1 MVAPDQ
7 ASLPNSPRM
16 TKANAKDHGRIHGKE
31 LMDVSRMVMSANMD
45 GDTKVSRDKPK
56 VPEEP

>member
-1 MVAPDQ
+1 
-7 ASLPNSPRM
+7 M

-31 LMDVSRMVMSANMD
+31 LMDVSRMVMSANTD
-45 GDTKVSRDKPK
+45 GDTKVSKDKPK